1 MNHLYEQLP
10 ANISRNIIKGS
21 FRVLCKPRLIFSRIN
36 GPNADEYLPLVL
48 RNICLLV
55 SLFPVTIFAFDIL
68 SIVHCFSCNL
78 TTLSRTREQDKAGM
92 GIEYAKRKLWC
103 YVGLILNCF
112 QVIFCKILTDK
123 SLTFTAFKHARF
135 LKSYLVG
142 FHSLLSGS

>member
-1 MNHLYEQLP
+1 MNHLYEQFP
-10 ANISRNIIKGS
+10 ANISRTIIKGS

-36 GPNADEYLPLVL
+36 GPNADEYLFVGFF
-48 RNICLLV
+48 
-55 SLFPVTIFAFDIL
+55 FPVTIFPFDIL
-68 SIVHCFSCNL
+68 SIVHCFSCTL
-78 TTLSRTREQDKAGM
+78 TTLNRTREQDKAGM

-103 YVGLILNCF
+103 YVGLILDCF
-112 QVIFCKILTDK
+112 QVIPCKILTDK